1 MDSPATHSFSF
12 LLWVFKLYIE
22 LILPGWVMG
31 FDFNY
36 MLNLMPILL
45 KYLGTTMEMATWGLI
60 FALTLAVILANIRVF
75 RVPILDQLSQVYI
88 SFFRGTPLLVQ
99 LFLLYYGLPQVFPL
113 LVGLNAFSA
122 AVIGLTL
129 HFAAYMAES
138 IRAAIIGVDRSQMEA
153 SMSVGMTTTQAM
165 RRIILPQATRIA
177 LPSLMNYFIDMI
189 KSTSL
194 AFTLGVAEIMAKAQ
208 MEASSS
214 FRFFEAFLA
223 VAIIYWAVVVVL
235 TRIQTWAEIQL
246 NKAYVR

>member
-1 MDSPATHSFSF
+1 
-12 LLWVFKLYIE
+12 
-22 LILPGWVMG
+22 MG
-31 FDFNY
+31 FDFTY
-36 MLNLMPILL
+36 MIELLPILF
-45 KYLGTTMEMATWGLI
+45 KYLGTTMEMALWGLL
-60 FALTLAVILANIRVF
+60 FSLILALVLANLRVF
-75 RVPILDQLSQVYI
+75 KVPVFDQLSQLYI

-99 LFLLYYGLPQVFPL
+99 LFLLYYGLPQVFPIF
-113 LVGLNAFSA
+113 VGLDAFSA

-138 IRAAIIGVDRSQMEA
+138 IRAAIIGIDRSQMEA
-153 SMSVGMTTTQAM
+153 SLSIGMTTSQAM
-165 RRIILPQATRIA
+165 RRIILPQATRVA

-214 FRFFEAFLA
+214 FKFFEAFLA
-223 VAIIYWAVVVVL
+223 VALIYWGVVVILARVQ
-235 TRIQTWAEIQL
+235 IWAEEKL

>member
-1 MDSPATHSFSF
+1 
-12 LLWVFKLYIE
+12 
-22 LILPGWVMG
+22 MG

-36 MLNLMPILL
+36 MLELLPILF
-45 KYLGTTMEMATWGLI
+45 KYLGTTMEMAIWGGI
-60 FALTLAVILANIRVF
+60 FALILALILANIRVF
-75 RVPILDQLSQVYI
+75 KVPVLDQLSQLYI

-99 LFLLYYGLPQVFPL
+99 LFLLYYGLPQVFPIM
-113 LVGLNAFSA
+113 VGIDAFSA

-138 IRAAIIGVDRSQMEA
+138 IRAAIIGIDRSQMEA
-153 SMSVGMTTTQAM
+153 SLSIGMTTRQAM
-165 RRIILPQATRIA
+165 QRVILPQATRVA

-223 VAIIYWAVVVVL
+223 VALIYWGVVIIL
-235 TRIQTWAEIQL
+235 TRVQIWAENRL
-246 NKAYVR
+246 NKAYQR

>member
-1 MDSPATHSFSF
+1 
-12 LLWVFKLYIE
+12 
-22 LILPGWVMG
+22 MG
-31 FDFNY
+31 FDFTY
-36 MLNLMPILL
+36 MIELLPILF
-45 KYLGTTMEMATWGLI
+45 KYLGTTMEMALWGLL
-60 FALTLAVILANIRVF
+60 FSLILALVLANLRVF
-75 RVPILDQLSQVYI
+75 KVPVFDQLSQLYI

-99 LFLLYYGLPQVFPL
+99 LFLLYYGLPQVFPIF
-113 LVGLNAFSA
+113 VGLDAFSA

-138 IRAAIIGVDRSQMEA
+138 IRAAIIGIDRSQMEA
-153 SMSVGMTTTQAM
+153 SLSIGMTTSQAM
-165 RRIILPQATRIA
+165 RRIILPQATRVA

-214 FRFFEAFLA
+214 FKFFEAFLA
-223 VAIIYWAVVVVL
+223 VALIYWGVVVIL
-235 TRIQTWAEIQL
+235 TRVQIWAEEKL

>member
-1 MDSPATHSFSF
+1 MAIWGLFF
-12 LLWVFKLYIE
+12 ALALALVLANLRVFK
-22 LILPGWVMG
+22 
-31 FDFNY
+31 
-36 MLNLMPILL
+36 
-45 KYLGTTMEMATWGLI
+45 
-60 FALTLAVILANIRVF
+60 
-75 RVPILDQLSQVYI
+75 VPVLDQLSQLYI

-99 LFLLYYGLPQVFPL
+99 LFLLYYGLPQVFPIF
-113 LVGLNAFSA
+113 VGLDAFSA

-153 SMSVGMTTTQAM
+153 SLSIGMTTSQAM
-165 RRIILPQATRIA
+165 RRIILPQATRVA

-194 AFTLGVAEIMAKAQ
+194 AFTLGVSEIMAKAQ

-214 FRFFEAFLA
+214 FKFFEAFLA
-223 VAIIYWAVVVVL
+223 VALIYWGVVIIL
-235 TRIQTWAEIQL
+235 TRVQTWAETKL

>member
-1 MDSPATHSFSF
+1 
-12 LLWVFKLYIE
+12 
-22 LILPGWVMG
+22 MG

-36 MLNLMPILL
+36 MLELLPILL
-45 KYLGTTMEMATWGLI
+45 KYLGTTMEMAIWGLF
-60 FALTLAVILANIRVF
+60 FALILSVILANIRVF
-75 RVPILDQLSQVYI
+75 KIPVFDQLSQLYI

-99 LFLLYYGLPQVFPL
+99 LFLLYYGLPQVFPWM
-113 LVGLNAFSA
+113 VGLDAFSA

-138 IRAAIIGVDRSQMEA
+138 IRAAIIGIDRSQMEA
-153 SMSVGMTTTQAM
+153 SLSVGMTTSQAM
-165 RRIILPQATRIA
+165 RRVILPQATRVA
-177 LPSLMNYFIDMI
+177 LPSLMNFFIDMI

-223 VAIIYWAVVVVL
+223 VALIYWGVVVIL
-235 TRIQTWAEIQL
+235 TRIQIWAEVKL

>member
-1 MDSPATHSFSF
+1 MN
-12 LLWVFKLYIE
+12 
-22 LILPGWVMG
+22 

-36 MLNLMPILL
+36 MLDLLPILF
-45 KYLGTTMEMATWGLI
+45 KYLGTTLEMAIWGVI
-60 FALTLAVILANIRVF
+60 FALILAVIVANIRVF
-75 RVPILDQLSQVYI
+75 KVPVLNQISQLYI

-99 LFLLYYGLPQVFPL
+99 LFLLYYGLPQIFPIM
-113 LVGLNAFSA
+113 VGIDAFTA

-129 HFAAYMAES
+129 HFASYMAES
-138 IRAAIIGVDRSQMEA
+138 IRAAIIGIDRSQMEA
-153 SMSVGMTTTQAM
+153 SLSIGMTRYQSM
-165 RRIILPQATRIA
+165 RRIILPQAARVA

-223 VAIIYWAVVVVL
+223 VALIYWGVVL
-235 TRIQTWAEIQL
+235 VLTQVQTWAENKL
-246 NKAYVR
+246 NKAYQR

>member
-1 MDSPATHSFSF
+1 
-12 LLWVFKLYIE
+12 
-22 LILPGWVMG
+22 MG
-31 FDFNY
+31 FDLNY
-36 MLNLMPILL
+36 MLELLPILL
-45 KYLGTTMEMATWGLI
+45 KYLGTTMEMAIWGLVFSLI
-60 FALTLAVILANIRVF
+60 LAIALANIRVF
-75 RVPILDQLSQVYI
+75 KLPVLDQLSQLYI

-99 LFLLYYGLPQVFPL
+99 LFLLYYGLPQIFPIM
-113 LVGLNAFSA
+113 VGIDAFSA

-138 IRAAIIGVDRSQMEA
+138 IRAAIIGIDRSQMEA
-153 SMSVGMTTTQAM
+153 SLSVGMTTAQAM
-165 RRIILPQATRIA
+165 RRVILPQATRVA

-223 VAIIYWAVVVVL
+223 VALIYWGVVVIL
-235 TRIQTWAEIQL
+235 TRVQLWAEAKL

>member
-1 MDSPATHSFSF
+1 
-12 LLWVFKLYIE
+12 
-22 LILPGWVMG
+22 MG

-36 MLNLMPILL
+36 MLELLPILL
-45 KYLGTTMEMATWGLI
+45 KYLGTTMEMATWGLVLSLI
-60 FALTLAVILANIRVF
+60 LAIILANIRVF
-75 RVPILDQLSQVYI
+75 KLPVLDQLSQLYI

-99 LFLLYYGLPQVFPL
+99 LFLLYYGLPQIFPIM
-113 LVGLNAFSA
+113 VGLDAFSA

-138 IRAAIIGVDRSQMEA
+138 IRAAIIGIDRSQMEA
-153 SMSVGMTTTQAM
+153 SLSVGMTTPQAM
-165 RRIILPQATRIA
+165 RRVILPQATRVA

-223 VAIIYWAVVVVL
+223 VALIYWGVVVIL
-235 TRIQTWAEIQL
+235 TRVQIWAEAKL

>member
-1 MDSPATHSFSF
+1 
-12 LLWVFKLYIE
+12 
-22 LILPGWVMG
+22 MG

-36 MLNLMPILL
+36 MLELLPILL
-45 KYLGTTMEMATWGLI
+45 KYLGTTMEMATWGLVFSLI
-60 FALTLAVILANIRVF
+60 LAVILANIRAFKLPV
-75 RVPILDQLSQVYI
+75 LDQLSQLYI

-99 LFLLYYGLPQVFPL
+99 LFLLYYGLPQIFPVM
-113 LVGLNAFSA
+113 VGIDAFSA

-138 IRAAIIGVDRSQMEA
+138 IRAAIIGIDRSQMEA
-153 SMSVGMTTTQAM
+153 SLSVGMTTPQAM
-165 RRIILPQATRIA
+165 RRVILPQATRVA

-223 VAIIYWAVVVVL
+223 VALIYWGVVVIL
-235 TRIQTWAEIQL
+235 TRVQIWAEAKL

>member
-1 MDSPATHSFSF
+1 
-12 LLWVFKLYIE
+12 
-22 LILPGWVMG
+22 MG

-36 MLNLMPILL
+36 MLELLPILL
-45 KYLGTTMEMATWGLI
+45 KYLGTTMEMATWGLVFSLI
-60 FALTLAVILANIRVF
+60 LSIILANIRVF
-75 RVPILDQLSQVYI
+75 KVPVFDQLSQLYI

-99 LFLLYYGLPQVFPL
+99 LFLLYYGLPQIFPFM
-113 LVGLNAFSA
+113 VGLDAFSA

-138 IRAAIIGVDRSQMEA
+138 IRAAIIGIDRSQMEA
-153 SMSVGMTTTQAM
+153 SLSVGMTTTQAM
-165 RRIILPQATRIA
+165 RRVILPQATRVA

-223 VAIIYWAVVVVL
+223 VALIYWGVVVIL
-235 TRIQTWAEIQL
+235 TRVQIWAEAKL

>member
-1 MDSPATHSFSF
+1 
-12 LLWVFKLYIE
+12 
-22 LILPGWVMG
+22 MG
-31 FDFNY
+31 FDFAY
-36 MLNLMPILL
+36 MIELLPILF
-45 KYLGTTMEMATWGLI
+45 KYLGTTLEMAIWGLF
-60 FALTLAVILANIRVF
+60 FALALALVLANLRVF
-75 RVPILDQLSQVYI
+75 KVPVLDQLSQLYI

-99 LFLLYYGLPQVFPL
+99 LFLLYYGLPQVFPIF
-113 LVGLNAFSA
+113 VGLDAFSA

-153 SMSVGMTTTQAM
+153 SLSIGMTTSQAM
-165 RRIILPQATRIA
+165 RRIILPQATRVA

-194 AFTLGVAEIMAKAQ
+194 AFTLGVSEIMAKAQ

-214 FRFFEAFLA
+214 FKFFEAFLA
-223 VAIIYWAVVVVL
+223 VALIYWGVVVIL
-235 TRIQTWAEIQL
+235 TRVQTWAEAKL

>member
-1 MDSPATHSFSF
+1 
-12 LLWVFKLYIE
+12 
-22 LILPGWVMG
+22 MG
-31 FDFNY
+31 FDFAY
-36 MLNLMPILL
+36 MIELLPILF
-45 KYLGTTMEMATWGLI
+45 KYLGTTLEMAIWGVF
-60 FALTLAVILANIRVF
+60 FALALALVLANLRVF
-75 RVPILDQLSQVYI
+75 KVPVLNQLSQLYI

-99 LFLLYYGLPQVFPL
+99 LFLLYYGLPQVFPIFA
-113 LVGLNAFSA
+113 GLDAFSA

-153 SMSVGMTTTQAM
+153 SLSIGMTTSQAM
-165 RRIILPQATRIA
+165 RRIILPQATRVA

-194 AFTLGVAEIMAKAQ
+194 AFTLGVSEIMAKAQ

-214 FRFFEAFLA
+214 FKFFEAFLA
-223 VAIIYWAVVVVL
+223 VALIYWGVVIIL
-235 TRIQTWAEIQL
+235 TRVQTWAETKL

>member
-1 MDSPATHSFSF
+1 
-12 LLWVFKLYIE
+12 
-22 LILPGWVMG
+22 MG
-31 FDFNY
+31 FDFAY
-36 MLNLMPILL
+36 MIELLPILF
-45 KYLGTTMEMATWGLI
+45 KYLGTTLEMAIWGLF
-60 FALTLAVILANIRVF
+60 FALALALILANLRVF
-75 RVPILDQLSQVYI
+75 KVPVLDQLSQLYI

-99 LFLLYYGLPQVFPL
+99 LFLLYYGLPQVFPIF
-113 LVGLNAFSA
+113 VGLDSFSA

-153 SMSVGMTTTQAM
+153 SLSIGMTTPQAM
-165 RRIILPQATRIA
+165 RRIILPQATRVA

-194 AFTLGVAEIMAKAQ
+194 AFTLGVSEIMAKAQ

-214 FRFFEAFLA
+214 FKFFEAFLA
-223 VAIIYWAVVVVL
+223 VALIYWGVVVIL
-235 TRIQTWAEIQL
+235 TRVQTWAETKL

>member
-1 MDSPATHSFSF
+1 
-12 LLWVFKLYIE
+12 
-22 LILPGWVMG
+22 
-31 FDFNY
+31 
-36 MLNLMPILL
+36 
-45 KYLGTTMEMATWGLI
+45 
-60 FALTLAVILANIRVF
+60 
-75 RVPILDQLSQVYI
+75 QLYI

-99 LFLLYYGLPQVFPL
+99 LFLLYYGLPQIFPVM
-113 LVGLNAFSA
+113 VGIDAFSA

-138 IRAAIIGVDRSQMEA
+138 IRAAIIGIDRSQMEA
-153 SMSVGMTTTQAM
+153 SLSVGMTTPQAM
-165 RRIILPQATRIA
+165 RRVILPQATRVA

-223 VAIIYWAVVVVL
+223 VALIYWGVVVIL
-235 TRIQTWAEIQL
+235 TRVQIWAEAKL

>member
-1 MDSPATHSFSF
+1 
-12 LLWVFKLYIE
+12 
-22 LILPGWVMG
+22 MG

-36 MLNLMPILL
+36 MLELLPILL
-45 KYLGTTMEMATWGLI
+45 KYLGTTMEMAVLGLV
-60 FALTLAVILANIRVF
+60 FSLALAVVLANIRVF
-75 RVPILDQLSQVYI
+75 RIPILDPLSQLYI

-99 LFLLYYGLPQVFPL
+99 LFLLYYGLPQIFPIM
-113 LVGLNAFSA
+113 VGLDAFSA

-138 IRAAIIGVDRSQMEA
+138 IRAAIIGIDRSQMEA
-153 SMSVGMTTTQAM
+153 SLSVGMTTSQAM
-165 RRIILPQATRIA
+165 RRIILPQATRVA

-194 AFTLGVAEIMAKAQ
+194 AFTFGVAEIMAKAQ

-223 VAIIYWAVVVVL
+223 VALIYWAVVVVL
-235 TRIQTWAEIQL
+235 TRVQIWAENKL